1 LACLWSIAVH
11 APALRCCFALQSC
24 LCPTPDLR
32 SFHMG
37 IALSTLTFS
46 TLPAPLRAWTRW
58 LQQVMRLETTT
69 GSPHRSASATTACA
83 DSLRGH
89 ATPHRHET
97 GGDAKASANVRPA
110 LPASHRPLRGNWP
123 FNVRPP
129 VTAADA
135 PARQQTGATRSFL
148 PASSP
153 ASRRDT
159 FFAALATEGSSH
171 RPARVFRRASD
182 AGTGRLV
189 IAGRMADVCAELD
202 RMAASEGLRT
212 Q

>member
-1 LACLWSIAVH
+1 
-11 APALRCCFALQSC
+11 
-24 LCPTPDLR
+24 
-32 SFHMG
+32 MG

-46 TLPAPLRAWTRW
+46 TLPAPLRTLTRW
-58 LQQVMRLETTT
+58 LQQAMRLETT
-69 GSPHRSASATTACA
+69 GSPHRNAAATTSCA

-97 GGDAKASANVRPA
+97 GVDATAANHRPA
-110 LPASHRPLRGNWP
+110 LPAGHRPLRGNWP

-135 PARQQTGATRSFL
+135 PTRPQTVATRSFL

-159 FFAALATEGSSH
+159 FFASLTTEGNAH
-171 RPARVFRRASD
+171 RPARVLRRVSD

>member
-1 LACLWSIAVH
+1 
-11 APALRCCFALQSC
+11 
-24 LCPTPDLR
+24 
-32 SFHMG
+32 MG
-37 IALSTLTFS
+37 IALSTLTLS
-46 TLPAPLRAWTRW
+46 TLPAPLRTLTRW
-58 LQQVMRLETTT
+58 LQQAMRLETT
-69 GSPHRSASATTACA
+69 GSPHRNAPATTTSCA

-97 GGDAKASANVRPA
+97 GGDATAAANHRPA
-110 LPASHRPLRGNWP
+110 VPAGHRPLRGNWP

-135 PARQQTGATRSFL
+135 PTRPQTVATRSFL

-159 FFAALATEGSSH
+159 FFASLTTEGNAH
-171 RPARVFRRASD
+171 RPAKVLRRVSD